1 VGTQRVPLMEGAS
14 LVIIGKGTAKQRVV
28 IYDKGLSGHTF
39 AGSPGIS
46 YSLILPITATGKLT
60 LFESIGADG
69 QQGKSRLAIQAYAD
83 EATLI
88 NGVTIAGPGSNFN
101 DGDWNGSAARP
112 LPQLWDDVGH
122 DITAA
127 TPNGTTTLDVAIGNG
142 GESPSD
148 CMTPVANIVQV
159 Q

>member
-1 VGTQRVPLMEGAS
+1 MEGAS
-14 LVIIGKGTAKQRVV
+14 LVIIGTGTGTQRVL
-28 IYDKGLSGHTF
+28 IYDEGLSGVTF
-39 AGSPGIS
+39 AGNPGIS
-46 YSLILPITATGKLT
+46 YSLHFPPGITASGKLT

-69 QQGKSRLAIQAYAD
+69 QQGVSRLAVKAVAD
-83 EATLI
+83 EQTVI
-88 NGVTIAGPGSNFN
+88 NGVHIAGPGSKFN
-101 DGDWNGSAARP
+101 DSDWNGSSARP

-127 TPNGTTTLDVAIGNG
+127 TPAGKTSLDVSITNG
-142 GESPSD
+142 VQKPPD